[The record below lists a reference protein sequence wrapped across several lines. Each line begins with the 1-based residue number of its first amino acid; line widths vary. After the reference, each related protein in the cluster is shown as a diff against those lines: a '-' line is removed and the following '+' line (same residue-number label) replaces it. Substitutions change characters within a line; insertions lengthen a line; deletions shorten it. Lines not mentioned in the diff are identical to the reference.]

1 MLDDIR
7 EWISDNLRYIL
18 LGLAVVLVFII
29 LFCIVRLVT
38 GSKKP
43 KEPAREETVVQQNE
57 DVTEAENTSTP
68 APAAVQQ
75 SAAPTQDLTRNDSAL
90 LSLVKQYY
98 EAVAA
103 KDVGTLSQIVSP
115 FDSSVQNNLLGGDV
129 VEAYNNVTTY
139 SKKGLTE
146 GSYIVYA
153 YYDSKISGI
162 ETLVPSLSRLYVIT
176 DESGALVV
184 SSDADKE
191 QDVADYITS
200 VSTDADVQAL
210 IADVNRQYQ
219 AAIDSDSTL
228 KEYIDT
234 IGNGSS
240 SGSGDDS
247 SSESGESTSGG
258 QEMTAT
264 AGLNIRQE
272 PSTQAAIL
280 GSVVAGTNVTVLEQV
295 EDGWCRISY
304 SYNNQGP
311 IEGYVKLEYLKAA
324 ETAA

>member
-38 GSKKP
+38 GSRKP
-43 KEPAREETVVQQNE
+43 KEPAHEETVVEQNE
-57 DVTEAENTSTP
+57 EITEAEVTP
-68 APAAVQQ
+68 ANVAEQPKPAA
-75 SAAPTQDLTRNDSAL
+75 STQDLTRNDSAL

-98 EAVAA
+98 DAVAA

-115 FDSSVQNNLLGGDV
+115 FDSSVQNNLLNGDV
-129 VEAYNNVTTY
+129 VEAYNNITTY

-162 ETLVPSLSRLYVIT
+162 DTLVPSLSRLYVVT
-176 DESGALVV
+176 DESGSLVV
-184 SSDADKE
+184 SSDAEKE

-219 AAIDSDSTL
+219 AALDSDSTL

-234 IGNGSS
+234 IG
-240 SGSGDDS
+240 SGS
-247 SSESGESTSGG
+247 SSESGDNGSEGSGEGSAAG

-324 ETAA
+324 DTAA